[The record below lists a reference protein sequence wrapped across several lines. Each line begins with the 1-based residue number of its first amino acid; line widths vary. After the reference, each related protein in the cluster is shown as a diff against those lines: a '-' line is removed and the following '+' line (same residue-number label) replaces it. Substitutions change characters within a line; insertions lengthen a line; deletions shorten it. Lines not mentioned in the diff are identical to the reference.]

1 MNRDQYLNSNP
12 SFLAASFH
20 CGSRHLKQFLAM
32 AALVIP
38 TELGDFTI
46 FLTATCNPLWRE
58 ILEMLLP
65 GQTAFDRP
73 DITVRIFHEKLR
85 CLLQNLRNGSYL
97 GDNLIIYELR
107 VILEYQHSGLLP
119 HAHIVFKLS
128 HTPDFQIQ

>member
-58 ILEMLLP
+58 ILEMLL
-65 GQTAFDRP
+65 
-73 DITVRIFHEKLR
+73 ESL
-85 CLLQNLRNGSYL
+85 
-97 GDNLIIYELR
+97 
-107 VILEYQHSGLLP
+107 
-119 HAHIVFKLS
+119 
-128 HTPDFQIQ
+128 